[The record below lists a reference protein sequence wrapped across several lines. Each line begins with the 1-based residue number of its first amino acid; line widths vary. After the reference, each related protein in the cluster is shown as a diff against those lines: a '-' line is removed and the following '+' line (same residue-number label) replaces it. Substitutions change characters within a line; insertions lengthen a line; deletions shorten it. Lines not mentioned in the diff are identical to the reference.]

1 MKTYNCKIT
10 FKSICD
16 ESDLKN
22 DENEIYEFLYNKI
35 WNIGN
40 FKFQFKENK
49 KLTKKDIK
57 KWKLKK

>member
-1 MKTYNCKIT
+1 MKTYDCKIT

-49 KLTKKDIK
+49 KLTIKEIK
-57 KWKLKK
+57 K